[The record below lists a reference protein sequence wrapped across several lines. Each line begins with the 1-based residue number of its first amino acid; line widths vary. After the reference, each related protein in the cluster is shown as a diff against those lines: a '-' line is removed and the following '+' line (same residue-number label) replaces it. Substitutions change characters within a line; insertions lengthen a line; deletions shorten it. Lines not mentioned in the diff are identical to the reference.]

1 MYVYLQIFI
10 RFLNVVFQ
18 LDSCILGPIVIVF
31 SYSSFKPSLLN
42 VSRVCY
48 HCPFTITYNIR
59 FITILWKLIL
69 TLQYTIHT
77 HQTHTTCYSNS
88 PLFPPPSFY
97 SLLLPST
104 PASLL
109 LLPPPSFYSLL
120 QPSTPASFL
129 LLPNPQWFALTYT
142 IPIWRILSYQ
152 KLLGVRK
159 GCVLSVV
166 SSLNLPSTPSSF
178 LLLPPPSFYSLLL
191 PFTPPPS
198 SPLFFNKQKEN
209 NKR

>member
-31 SYSSFKPSLLN
+31 SYSSFQPSLLN
-42 VSRVCY
+42 VSRVCN

-77 HQTHTTCYSNS
+77 HQTHTTRYSNS

-104 PASLL
+104 H
-109 LLPPPSFYSLL
+109 
-120 QPSTPASFL
+120 ASFL
-129 LLPNPQWFALTYT
+129 LLPPPFFYSRLLT
-142 IPIWRILSYQ
+142 
-152 KLLGVRK
+152 
-159 GCVLSVV
+159 
-166 SSLNLPSTPSSF
+166 STPSSF
-178 LLLPPPSFYSLLL
+178 LLLPPPTFYSRLL
-191 PFTPPPS
+191 PSTSSSSMVRTYVHYPNMPNFETESERISPGVIRRKEGWCSFGNIVFESLPLNPHPS
-198 SPLFFNKQKEN
+198 
-209 NKR
+209 